1 MSNSN
6 NELKLAVKFTNCI
19 SKKCSK
25 LSNFNYGDIIK
36 KYIKKISNSKS
47 LNTKNKYIELLFDYK
62 LSVNKKIFECEVAN
76 CNKHIINYFKNRLEK
91 YYKIKIL
98 EIGKKEKIPKIIRD
112 SLIIYNNI
120 LTKNKLDII
129 EYNILIKKSFLLS
142 YYIDSF

>member
-6 NELKLAVKFTNCI
+6 NELKFAVKFTNCI

-25 LSNFNYGDIIK
+25 FSNFNNGDIIK

-62 LSVNKKIFECEVAN
+62 VSVNKKIFECEVAN
-76 CNKHIINYFKNRLEK
+76 CNKHIINYFKNRLEN
-91 YYKIKIL
+91 YKLKLIKI
-98 EIGKKEKIPKIIRD
+98 EKIPKIIRD

-120 LTKNKLDII
+120 VSKNKLDII

-142 YYIDSF
+142 YYIDSL